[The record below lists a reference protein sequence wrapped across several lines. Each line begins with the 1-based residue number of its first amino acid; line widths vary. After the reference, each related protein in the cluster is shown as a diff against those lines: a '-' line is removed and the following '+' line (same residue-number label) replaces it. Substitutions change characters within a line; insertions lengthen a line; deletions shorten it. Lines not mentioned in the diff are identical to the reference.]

1 MIHIILYILIF
12 CILIIANISVIQVLL
27 FSTTGFKYDYKLLR
41 LPAIISFLFWFYLLF
56 TFKIVIVNIL
66 NINLITLFYYNNIYS
81 IFSVYIIFV
90 GFCMIGMFSQAIS
103 YMIIN
108 FNIKDSF
115 GTAHLRIIDIF
126 KKRPKNIEPNEV
138 ENHITN
144 YFNVPHI
151 SFSTA
156 LTASLYTFIGFV
168 CIIAVLLLMG
178 IILGRHLLYMF

>member
-27 FSTTGFKYDYKLLR
+27 FSTTGFRYDYKLLR

-115 GTAHLRIIDIF
+115 GNPNLTLINIL
-126 KKRPKNIEPNEV
+126 KRKEKNIALNE
-138 ENHITN
+138 EETSITN
-144 YFNVPHI
+144 YFNIPHI

-156 LTASLYTFIGFV
+156 LTTSLYTFIGLV
-168 CIIAVLLLMG
+168 CIIVVLLLMG
-178 IILGRHLLYMF
+178 IILGRNLLYMF